1 MKIEKQKTIGDEIVE
16 QIERTASV
24 FSVTMTQCGGYST
37 AFLYNKSCEQLVIIQ
52 ESSSDFKTI
61 YIDSDEIESL
71 KSILP

>member
-24 FSVTMTQCGGYST
+24 FSVTMTECDGYST
-37 AFLYNKSCEQLVIIQ
+37 AFLYNNTCDQLVIIQ

-61 YIDSDEIESL
+61 YIDYDEIESL